1 MGVNT
6 FLLLGLYLQ
15 SRVYMLPWMVLNMVV
30 MCGVLAGM
38 VVSLVFL
45 DTKED
50 SQEIALG
57 DIKQILLIISL
68 GIFLLL
74 EMINISA
81 VVRVIIDLGEG
92 ERRVSF
98 SSTVQQKEISRVS
111 TCQDSLATAG
121 TDGSHNTYVTLDLG
135 ERGGGSG

>member
-1 MGVNT
+1 MLPGPVGNIINFLLSTTSLSTIILPFISTELVVNT

-30 MCGVLAGM
+30 MCGVLVGM
-38 VVSLVFL
+38 VVTLVFL

-81 VVRVIIDLGEG
+81 VV
-92 ERRVSF
+92 
-98 SSTVQQKEISRVS
+98 
-111 TCQDSLATAG
+111 
-121 TDGSHNTYVTLDLG
+121 
-135 ERGGGSG
+135 